1 MKTLS
6 KYFLNGLIVL
16 VPIAATGFVVT
27 GVLQFTESLLG
38 RHLPLH
44 FPGIG
49 LLAVLGLILIVGWL
63 SSYWIL
69 RRLLDYGEKLLT
81 SIPVIKFVY
90 NSVKHLSTAVFESQN
105 LFKQAV
111 LVPYPHAG
119 ARALGFVM
127 TDLSQPIAG
136 HLDEESACVF
146 IPMSLNMTAGVNII
160 LPKRDII
167 ALDVTS
173 ESALQYI
180 LTAGAIMPH
189 GNEATKA

>member
-1 MKTLS
+1 MKTVS

-27 GVLQFTESLLG
+27 GILQFTEGLLG
-38 RHLPLH
+38 NHLPLH
-44 FPGIG
+44 FPGMG
-49 LLAVLGLILIVGWL
+49 LLAVLALILVVGWL

-69 RRLLDYGEKLLT
+69 RRFLDYGEKLLG
-81 SIPVIKFVY
+81 SIPIVKFIY
-90 NSVKHLSTAVFESQN
+90 NSIKQLSTAVFDSQN

-119 ARALGFVM
+119 TKALGFVM
-127 TDLSQPIAG
+127 ADLSQPVAV
-136 HLDEESACVF
+136 HMTEECVCVF
-146 IPMSLNMTAGVNII
+146 IPLSLNMTAGVNII
-160 LPKRDII
+160 LPKREII
-167 ALDVTS
+167 PLDVTS

-189 GNEATKA
+189 GNEVTKA

>member
-16 VPIAATGFVVT
+16 VPIAATGFVVM
-27 GVLQFTESLLG
+27 GVLQFTEGLLG

-49 LLAVLGLILIVGWL
+49 LLAVLGLILVVGWL

-69 RRLLDYGEKLLT
+69 RRFLDYGEKMLST
-81 SIPVIKFVY
+81 IPVIKFVY
-90 NSVKHLSTAVFESQN
+90 NSVKQLSTAVFDSQN

-119 ARALGFVM
+119 AKALGFVM
-127 TDLSQPIAG
+127 ADLSKPIVDR
-136 HLDEESACVF
+136 LTEECVCVF
-146 IPMSLNMTAGVNII
+146 IPLSLNMTAGVNII
-160 LPKRDII
+160 LPKREII
-167 ALDVTS
+167 PLDVTS

-189 GNEATKA
+189 GH

>member
-27 GVLQFTESLLG
+27 GVLQFTEGLLG
-38 RHLPLH
+38 NHLPLR

-49 LLAVLGLILIVGWL
+49 LLVVLAIIIVVGWL

-69 RRLLDYGEKLLT
+69 RRFLDYGEKLLG
-81 SIPVIKFVY
+81 SIPILKFVY
-90 NSVKHLSTAVFESQN
+90 NSVKQLSTAVFDSQN

-119 ARALGFVM
+119 TKALGFVM
-127 TDLSQPIAG
+127 ADLSQPIAD
-136 HLDEESACVF
+136 HLAEECVCVF
-146 IPMSLNMTAGVNII
+146 IPLSLNMTAGVNII
-160 LPKRDII
+160 LPKREII
-167 ALDVTS
+167 PLDVTS